1 MSASSDLYFAQIPVG
16 QMANFAYL
24 IGSRT
29 TREALVVDPA
39 WSVDALLDR
48 AEPDGM
54 KVVGALVTH
63 YHQDHVGGSIFGME
77 IEGVARLLER
87 APMPIYVN
95 EHEADGH
102 ARASPGASASD
113 LGAEV
118 RRRRDRARRACAC
131 ACCTRPGTRP
141 ARSASWSR
149 RPGQP
154 GRLVSGDTL
163 FLGSCGRVDLPG
175 SDPEAMYR
183 SLNEKLK
190 RLPDETL
197 LYPGHLYSA
206 EPWGTLGDEKRK
218 NPFLRVDEPRSVPDV
233 HGGLTVISA
242 RLRRAARAFGAYG
255 ALRAPF
261 FQSAG
266 RRL

>member
-1 MSASSDLYFAQIPVG
+1 
-16 QMANFAYL
+16 MANLAYL
-24 IGSRT
+24 IGSLT

-48 AEPDGM
+48 AERDGM
-54 KVVGALVTH
+54 RVTGALVTH

-95 EHEADGH
+95 EHEAEGT
-102 ARASPGASASD
+102 RRITGASKSD
-113 LGAEV
+113 LVEKSGGDVIELGPVHV
-118 RRRRDRARRACAC
+118 RLLH
-131 ACCTRPGTRP
+131 TPGHTP
-141 ARSASWSR
+141 GSQCFLVEEE
-149 RPGQP
+149 GQP

-175 SDPEAMYR
+175 SDPEEMYR

-206 EPWGTLGDEKRK
+206 EPSGKLGDEKRT
-218 NPFLRVDEPRSVPDV
+218 NPFLRVT
-233 HGGLTVISA
+233 GLDQF
-242 RLRRAARAFGAYG
+242 LMFMGA
-255 ALRAPF
+255 
-261 FQSAG
+261 
-266 RRL
+266 